1 MFVITGHRPECQQV
15 KIFDLVDKS
24 EEWVTYNV
32 LSRGIKQGLPIQ
44 GITNRHIML
53 TKSNIVKSL
62 AKQLQFA
69 IAKSI
74 ALRDMRPLYTLLKPY
89 GLVDTIED
97 VALDGNKLYLYK
109 VCKVITQDKEFTAF
123 NINSMLEES
132 AEPKVAEIIAA
143 LRSLLSFYNFRI
155 PLELTHIIEVDY
167 RSYKALLGNIS
178 VDFETGDI
186 TDVFNT
192 KGETHLAGKPSLS
205 HAYKDYLARIS
216 KSIQQDGLGA
226 HLHDIFIFMPTFNN
240 SESSK
245 GYFMREVAP
254 KYIEYKEDVLTLD
267 IIFGESWH
275 KAQPTDYYYDEEL
288 IHLINFN
295 KKKYTIIQDLQCESD
310 DIKLLMPK
318 NESDTK
324 AWNKLYMKYMLVRDN
339 IGRIK
344 QLDEPSFMKE
354 FGNRL

>member
-15 KIFDLVDKS
+15 KIFDLADKS

-32 LSRGIKQGLPIQ
+32 LSRGIKQGLSIQ

-53 TKSNIVKSL
+53 TKPNIVKSL
-62 AKQLQFA
+62 ANRLQFA

-74 ALRDMRPLYTLLKPY
+74 ALRDKRPLYTLLKPY

-97 VALDGNKLYLYK
+97 VALEGNKLYLYK
-109 VCKVITQDKEFTAF
+109 VCKVITQDKEFTTF

-143 LRSLLSFYNFRI
+143 LRSLLSFYSFRI

-245 GYFMREVAP
+245 GYFMREVAS

-267 IIFGESWH
+267 IIFGEPWH
-275 KAQPTDYYYDEEL
+275 KACSTDSYYDEEL
-288 IHLINFN
+288 MHLINFN
-295 KKKYTIIQDLQCESD
+295 KKKYIIIEELVRKAE
-310 DIKLLMPK
+310 
-318 NESDTK
+318 DTK
-324 AWNKLYMKYMLVRDN
+324 LSMSTNEANAKTWSKLHDEYMQQLDN
-339 IGRIK
+339 IRRIK
-344 QLDEPSFMKE
+344 MLDEPSFMKE
-354 FGNRL
+354 FGHRL

>member
-15 KIFDLVDKS
+15 KIFDLADKS

-32 LSRGIKQGLPIQ
+32 LSRGIKQGLSIQ

-53 TKSNIVKSL
+53 TKPNIVKSL
-62 AKQLQFA
+62 ANRLQFA

-74 ALRDMRPLYTLLKPY
+74 ALRDKRPLYTLLKPY

-97 VALDGNKLYLYK
+97 VALEGNKLYLYK

-178 VDFETGDI
+178 VDFETGDVS
-186 TDVFNT
+186 DSFNRE
-192 KGETHLAGKPSLS
+192 GETYLSGKPSLS

-216 KSIQQDGLGA
+216 KSIQQDGLGT

-254 KYIEYKEDVLTLD
+254 KYSEYTEDIIELD
-267 IIFGESWH
+267 IIFGEPWH
-275 KAQPTDYYYDEEL
+275 EAHPTDSYYDAEL
-288 IHLINFN
+288 MHLINFN
-295 KKKYTIIQDLQCESD
+295 KKKCIIIEELVRKAE
-310 DIKLLMPK
+310 
-318 NESDTK
+318 DTK
-324 AWNKLYMKYMLVRDN
+324 LSMSTNEANAKTWSKLHDEYMQQLDN
-339 IGRIK
+339 IRRIK
-344 QLDEPSFMKE
+344 MLDEPSFMKE
-354 FGNRL
+354 FSHKL